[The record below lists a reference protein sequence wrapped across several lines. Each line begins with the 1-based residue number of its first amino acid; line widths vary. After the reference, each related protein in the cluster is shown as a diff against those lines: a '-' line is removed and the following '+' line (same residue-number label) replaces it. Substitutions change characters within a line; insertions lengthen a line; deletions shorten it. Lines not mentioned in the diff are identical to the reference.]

1 MTHKEGSRT
10 SSFKLC
16 ISVSAQTL
24 ELLSQ
29 RMKKARGYK
38 PDFLELRLDHILNLN
53 QRKLKQVG
61 KLLKGNEFLTIRS
74 RLEGGKFHMPE
85 RKRVS
90 MIRNCLLSLKPKFID
105 VEISTIN
112 KYPQILRD
120 AEETRTK
127 LIASFHDL
135 KGNENLGEL
144 RKVLWQAPL
153 GSKSLHA
160 IKIVSKARTAQDN
173 RKVLSLYSSKLLKGK
188 NAPKLVA
195 FCTGEKGIGS
205 RIRCLFLGSPF
216 SYCSLPGEPLASGQL
231 DIESMRE
238 AIAKREVRAN

>member
-1 MTHKEGSRT
+1 M
-10 SSFKLC
+10 
-16 ISVSAQTL
+16 A
-24 ELLSQ
+24 
-29 RMKKARGYK
+29 
-38 PDFLELRLDHILNLN
+38 
-53 QRKLKQVG
+53 
-61 KLLKGNEFLTIRS
+61 
-74 RLEGGKFHMPE
+74 E
-85 RKRVS
+85 RERVAL
-90 MIRNCLLSLKPKFID
+90 IRNCLLSLKPKFID
-105 VEISTIN
+105 VEISTVN

-120 AEETRTK
+120 AEKAKTK

-144 RKVLWQAPL
+144 RKVMWQAPL
-153 GSKSLHA
+153 GSKSLYA

-173 RKVLSLYSSKLLKGK
+173 RKVFSLYSSKLLKGK

-195 FCTGEKGIGS
+195 FCTGEKGIVS

-238 AIAKREVRAN
+238 AIVKREVRAN